1 MEASI
6 TTTLGRTAPGIKLA
20 PIVEKPNGQ
29 ARRLHLQDMFGPAS
43 AQRRWK
49 SISPIKR
56 SDTSTNK
63 SAKKNFKATSITSTN
78 NQGVGRPSRKLPR
91 HKSCVKRGG
100 FKTATKSYSIP
111 TCRKRT
117 LRLAG

>member
-20 PIVEKPNGQ
+20 PILDKPNGQ

-63 SAKKNFKATSITSTN
+63 SAKANLPMGFWKTATKKFKATSITSTN

-91 HKSCVKRGG
+91 RKSCVKL
-100 FKTATKSYSIP
+100 AND
-111 TCRKRT
+111 RT
-117 LRLAG
+117 GAFI